1 MTRPLTVLMP
11 LRRALPTWIAA
22 GTLLAATGW
31 IPVSAAAPDTDARRF
46 AEHVLSLRAAG
57 AAGAPETADFLA
69 TLPGSRTVPR
79 EALAVLWSPVFA
91 NAMVSF
97 GRIGSPQPVAL
108 FYDPLLDTALV
119 THWVREDGGYRIV
132 RGRAVPGVRLGDPGA
147 DVSLLPSWMT
157 ADGGPAENLAVMT
170 AARLGVFGWQH
181 PADARE
187 AEPALTTFAA
197 DAAGFRSLL
206 PRLTWNALRREQ
218 WTDGSQPWLRPTTE
232 AAEVALG
239 TRDAAALVAAA
250 PDTDPDTASVLAGLP
265 GDFAASLVL
274 DMWLEAEGGD
284 RLLIGSLPEDGDM
297 YVFILCR
304 LKERACG
311 LRRFM
316 LLSLTG

>member
-1 MTRPLTVLMP
+1 MPIRRRVAAWITVG
-11 LRRALPTWIAA
+11 AV
-22 GTLLAATGW
+22 LAATGW
-31 IPVSAAAPDTDARRF
+31 TPVPTAAQEADVRRL
-46 AEHVLSLRAAG
+46 ATHVLSLRAAG
-57 AAGAPETADFLA
+57 AAGAPEATEFLA

-91 NAMVSF
+91 NAMVAL
-97 GRIGSPQPVAL
+97 GRVGSPQPVAL

-119 THWVREDGGYRIV
+119 THWTRADSGYRIV
-132 RGRAVPGVRLGDPGA
+132 RGRAVPGGRLGDAGA

-157 ADGGPAENLAVMT
+157 ADAGPGESLAVMT

-181 PADARE
+181 PADAR
-187 AEPALTTFAA
+187 AAGPALTTFAA

-218 WTDGSQPWLRPTTE
+218 WTDGSQLWLEPATAAIE
-232 AAEVALG
+232 AALG
-239 TRDAAALVAAA
+239 AGDAASLVAAA
-250 PDTDPDTASVLAGLP
+250 PDTDFETAAVLADLP
-265 GDFAASLVL
+265 GDFAAALVL
-274 DMWLEAEGGD
+274 DMWLEAEGTD

-297 YVFILCR
+297 YLFVLCR
-304 LKERACG
+304 LEAGACG